1 MGKNSIAPHLQ
12 PLFGLLF
19 ALQAQDNGLS
29 TQWGY
34 FQLVF
39 FPFCLLLFVDN
50 TAAQQTDIQQGSLI
64 L

>member
-1 MGKNSIAPHLQ
+1 MIAPHLQ

-19 ALQAQDNGLS
+19 ALKSQDNGLS
-29 TQWGY
+29 TQRGY

-39 FPFCLLLFVDN
+39 FPFRLLLFVDN
-50 TAAQQTDIQQGSLI
+50 TAAKQTDIQQRSLI